1 MDGFTAAL
9 AVTVV
14 LRGLGAG
21 FILGVELMT
30 LPTRIRLDPAVFAT
44 FMREAYRQVGVRL
57 YAALTIL
64 GFLATLTLAAW
75 ASAGAVSTSASLL
88 IWLSLAATFLGFV
101 GTAGALPAMQALWR
115 TPNEDLTRVASHLDR
130 FSFWSMV
137 STVGHLVAFGLL
149 VPALA
154 LAAR

>member
-9 AVTVV
+9 VVTVL

-21 FILGVELMT
+21 FIFGVEMMT
-30 LPTRIRLDPAVFAT
+30 LPTRVRLDPAVFAT
-44 FMREAYRQVGVRL
+44 FMREAYRQGGVRF
-57 YAALTIL
+57 YAGLTIL

-75 ASAGAVSTSASLL
+75 TSTGSASSLASWL
-88 IWLSLAATFLGFV
+88 IWSSLAATVLGFV
-101 GTAGALPAMQALWR
+101 GTAGALPAMRALWK
-115 TPNEDLTRVASHLDR
+115 TPNEDLAHAASHLDR
-130 FSFWSMV
+130 FSYWSIV
-137 STVGHLVAFGLL
+137 STIGHLAAFGLL